1 MVCDKVV
8 CERWCVTKGVKDGV
22 WQSCVDGVWRWWLTK
37 LCVKEDGVWQSCM
50 WKMVCDKVVCER
62 WCVTKLY
69 VKDGVRQS
77 CVCERWCVTKLCV
90 KDGVSQSC
98 VWKMVCYKVVW
109 MVCDKV
115 VYERWCVTKL
125 CVKDGGWQREEAGGG
140 GRRRGSDPGY
150 RIKNKSPT
158 QSCGEKHNLF
168 TFPKLTTFQAA
179 AVNSVGSACCAG
191 PRHTLRIHHRWRGSR
206 GQGPGC
212 LPAETGQASPASA
225 EVPGQQGPL

>member
-8 CERWCVTKGVKDGV
+8 CERWCVTKVGVKDGV

-37 LCVKEDGVWQSCM
+37 LCVKDGVWQSCM

-98 VWKMVCYKVVW
+98 VKNGVLQSCVDGVWQSCVWKMVCYKVV
-109 MVCDKV
+109 C
-115 VYERWCVTKL
+115 ERWWLTK
-125 CVKDGGWQREEAGGG
+125 RGG